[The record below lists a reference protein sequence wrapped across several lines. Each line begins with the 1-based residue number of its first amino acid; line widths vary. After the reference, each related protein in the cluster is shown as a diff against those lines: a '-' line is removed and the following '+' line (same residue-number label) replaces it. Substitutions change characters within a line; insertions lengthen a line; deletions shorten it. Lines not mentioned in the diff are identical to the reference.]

1 MNCMVTCM
9 PRQRIMKGYGTFNS
23 LIVRCLY
30 LIVRILVDTGRHK
43 DEKPSLKVLNV
54 GGVKT

>member
-1 MNCMVTCM
+1 
-9 PRQRIMKGYGTFNS
+9 MKGYGTFNS

-30 LIVRILVDTGRHK
+30 LIVRILVDTGRYK

>member
-1 MNCMVTCM
+1 MVTCM